1 MRKVAIVCWS
11 LLLAA
16 LPATSADDAKP
27 DPWAPVRFLIGRWE
41 GTTQGEPGNG
51 AVVRTYE
58 FVLGSRFVHER
69 NVSTY
74 PPQAKL
80 LDAAPTQRYVTHH

>member
-1 MRKVAIVCWS
+1 
-11 LLLAA
+11 
-16 LPATSADDAKP
+16 
-27 DPWAPVRFLIGRWE
+27 
-41 GTTQGEPGNG
+41 
-51 AVVRTYE
+51 VRTYE

-74 PPQAKL
+74 PPQEKNKSGEVHEHWSFLSYDRARQALRRTAAQAKL